1 MITPADPS
9 GNSACRLAVQWYE
22 EGLPQPSAVQPP
34 WPLLLAT
41 KAGFNEEGLLRAYVK
56 QRGSIK
62 DVVMWSRVKQ
72 QCREEAVVWASVRQ
86 CHPAEGKASRGIT
99 KTLPSVFAAFT

>member
-1 MITPADPS
+1 MSDWGDSLGFVRLQLMMLP
-9 GNSACRLAVQWYE
+9 GNEASARI
-22 EGLPQPSAVQPP
+22 
-34 WPLLLAT
+34 AT